1 MSRQAII
8 SPQTLGAISAYR
20 MVIKDISEVLGD
32 PIIDMQRLFYA
43 VMIQSGIERFQLPEM
58 PAEESPVPTALAER
72 VSRVS
77 FKELDPTLREVY
89 RVVLGATSSDSC
101 TDSERRE
108 IQDLASFLQDLYV
121 AAAFRRP
128 IVTAQK
134 IPKVDS
140 LQGILRE
147 DMLAVVSGLLEAL
160 QLITVDT
167 PLARVELPKSELSK
181 FQDVLRS
188 DLFAPYVESQAL
200 LEKSG
205 SGLAGASLIGLRARN
220 LVDAF
225 PAQLELK
232 KTAVSAMHALP
243 SVIEA
248 MAGKVFGAVAKP
260 FVSTLESAIS
270 HQSRILVY
278 SFHPVWRQVWDS
290 KLDKVKS
297 MLANEQQ
304 R

>member
-8 SPQTLGAISAYR
+8 SPRTLGTISAYR

-32 PIIDMQRLFYA
+32 PVIDMQRLFYA
-43 VMIQSGIERFQLPEM
+43 VMIQSGIERFKLPEV
-58 PAEESPVPTALAER
+58 PAEESPVPTMLAER
-72 VSRVS
+72 ISRVS

-89 RVVLGATSSDSC
+89 RVVSGATSSDSC

-108 IQDLASFLQDLYV
+108 VQELASFLQDLFV

-134 IPKVDS
+134 IPKIDS
-140 LQGILRE
+140 LQRILRE
-147 DMLAVVSGLLEAL
+147 DMLAVVSGLLESL

-167 PLARVELPKSELSK
+167 PLAKLELPKSQLSK

-188 DLFAPYVESQAL
+188 DLFAPYAESQAL
-200 LEKSG
+200 LETSD

-232 KTAVSAMHALP
+232 KTAISALHALP

-248 MAGKVFGAVAKP
+248 MAGKVLGAVAKP

-278 SFHPVWRQVWDS
+278 SFHPVWSQVWGS

-297 MLANEQQ
+297 MLANERQH
-304 R
+304 